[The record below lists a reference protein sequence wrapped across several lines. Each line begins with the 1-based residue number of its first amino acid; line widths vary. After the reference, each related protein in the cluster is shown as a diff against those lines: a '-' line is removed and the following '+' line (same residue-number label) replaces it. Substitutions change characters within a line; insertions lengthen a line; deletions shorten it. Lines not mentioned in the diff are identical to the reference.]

1 MKVMKKSTKRLTLS
15 ITASVLLASLLIP
28 LSAAAAAAGAADNKL
43 EKCYFYSRLSPSC
56 VKNPDGSFKECYE
69 PNPADNKG
77 VNCNT
82 NATLGPEQFVSGCK
96 VVPGCGWVRGRGTC
110 VGKEGGSSTPVQKK

>member
-28 LSAAAAAAGAADNKL
+28 LSAAAEANNSL
-43 EKCYFYSRLSPSC
+43 EKCYFYSKFPPSC

-69 PNPADNKG
+69 PNPADTKG
-77 VNCNT
+77 NNCNT
-82 NATLGPEQFVSGCK
+82 NATSIPQLFVSGCK
-96 VVPGCGWVRGRGTC
+96 VVPGCGWVRGRGSC
-110 VGKEGGSSTPVQKK
+110 VDKEGGSSTPVQKK

>member
-1 MKVMKKSTKRLTLS
+1 MKIMNKNAKKLTLS

-28 LSAAAAAAGAADNKL
+28 LSAAAADNML
-43 EKCYFYSRLSPSC
+43 EKCYFYSKLSPSC

-69 PNPADNKG
+69 PNPADTSGN
-77 VNCNT
+77 NCNT
-82 NATLGPEQFVSGCK
+82 NATSSPLLFVSGCK